1 MRFIDRIVSGL
12 FNPSQINN
20 YREDKKS
27 FTFLYFIFLL
37 LLYILPSAILIVSNY
52 GLDFK
57 KESNIKN
64 SFENSEVIP
73 YYIESNVLKY
83 NQSIS
88 NLDKEYYKIDIDNL
102 IIIFSSKDIT
112 ELEFNFYDKNA
123 KESGIYID
131 MEKTPIVFSSDGVY
145 LVSPVGASN
154 MMTYNEYNFE
164 GLDFSLAHTNDKAF
178 WNQAFS
184 VINLIMDD
192 YKSLYIFTSY
202 FALIIN
208 GMMSIGLFSVC
219 ITFFLRMSINNRI
232 SFSKH
237 WQMMI
242 YTMTPYVLGSVLASL
257 FGILI
262 IYYIGVFLTIVN
274 SFRMGQLPK
283 QGGSNNEF

>member
-88 NLDKEYYKIDIDNL
+88 NIDKEYYKIDIDNL
-102 IIIFSSKDIT
+102 TIFFSRN
-112 ELEFNFYDKNA
+112 FN
-123 KESGIYID
+123 
-131 MEKTPIVFSSDGVY
+131 P
-145 LVSPVGASN
+145 P
-154 MMTYNEYNFE
+154 
-164 GLDFSLAHTNDKAF
+164 
-178 WNQAFS
+178 
-184 VINLIMDD
+184 NL
-192 YKSLYIFTSY
+192 L
-202 FALIIN
+202 
-208 GMMSIGLFSVC
+208 
-219 ITFFLRMSINNRI
+219 
-232 SFSKH
+232 
-237 WQMMI
+237 
-242 YTMTPYVLGSVLASL
+242 
-257 FGILI
+257 
-262 IYYIGVFLTIVN
+262 
-274 SFRMGQLPK
+274 
-283 QGGSNNEF
+283 

>member
-57 KESNIKN
+57 KQSNIKN

-88 NLDKEYYKIDIDNL
+88 NLDKVYYKIDIDNL
-102 IIIFSSKDIT
+102 LIIFSSKDIT
-112 ELEFNFYDKNA
+112 ELEFNFYNKNA

-131 MEKTPIVFSSDGVY
+131 MEKTPMQQI
-145 LVSPVGASN
+145 
-154 MMTYNEYNFE
+154 
-164 GLDFSLAHTNDKAF
+164 KA
-178 WNQAFS
+178 
-184 VINLIMDD
+184 
-192 YKSLYIFTSY
+192 IF
-202 FALIIN
+202 
-208 GMMSIGLFSVC
+208 
-219 ITFFLRMSINNRI
+219 
-232 SFSKH
+232 
-237 WQMMI
+237 
-242 YTMTPYVLGSVLASL
+242 
-257 FGILI
+257 
-262 IYYIGVFLTIVN
+262 
-274 SFRMGQLPK
+274 
-283 QGGSNNEF
+283 